1 MWIRITVTDCI
12 GSTRPHHLR
21 RRSRIMAKRSIV
33 PFGPQHPVLPEPIHL
48 DLILEDETVVGAIPS
63 IGFVHRG
70 LEKLV
75 EKRDYKQYVYIAE
88 RVCGICSC
96 GHGLGYCES
105 VEQVMGI
112 EVPDRARYLRTI
124 WMEMSRVHSHLLWLG
139 LLADAM
145 GFESLYME
153 SWRLRE
159 KILDMFD
166 ETTGGRLIH
175 SVNCVGGVQKDMDS
189 TMLEHILRAVDEIQG
204 EMKPL
209 VETFMQDYTVQSRLK
224 GTGILT
230 RDSAIELGAVGPV
243 LRACGEP
250 YDARRLGYAAYRDLA
265 VEPITEKDG
274 DSFARC
280 KVRLRELF
288 QAFDLIR
295 EAIGKIPGGEI
306 SVPVKGNPSGE
317 YFMRI
322 EQPRGEAIYYV
333 KGNGTKY
340 LDRFRMR
347 TPTTSNLSPLV
358 EMLKGCQLADVPLQ
372 ILTID
377 PCISCTEK
385 QETTGINEI

>member
-1 MWIRITVTDCI
+1 
-12 GSTRPHHLR
+12 
-21 RRSRIMAKRSIV
+21 MAKRSIV
-33 PFGPQHPVLPEPIHL
+33 PFGPQHPVLPEPVHL
-48 DLILEDETVVGAIPS
+48 DLVLEDETVVGAVPS
-63 IGFVHRG
+63 IGYIHRG

-75 EKRDYKQYVYIAE
+75 EKRDFKQYVYIAE

-96 GHGLGYCES
+96 GHGLGYCEA

-112 EVPDRARYLRTI
+112 EVPDRAKYLRTI

-145 GFESLYME
+145 GFESLFME

-166 ETTGGRLIH
+166 ETTGGRIIH

-189 TMLEHILRAVDEIQG
+189 FMLNDILHAVKDLEG
-204 EMKPL
+204 ELKPV
-209 VETFMQDYTVQSRLK
+209 VETFLQDYTVQSRLK

-230 RDSAIELGAVGPV
+230 KENAIAMGAVGPM
-243 LRACGEP
+243 LRASGVE
-250 YDARRLGYAAYRDLA
+250 YDARLLGYAAYKDLTVA
-265 VEPITEKDG
+265 PVTSQEC
-274 DSFARC
+274 DSYARC
-280 KVRLRELF
+280 EVRLKELMQSF
-288 QAFDLIR
+288 ELIR
-295 EAIGKIPGGEI
+295 EAIGKIPEGDI

-317 YFMRI
+317 FFMRI

-340 LDRFRMR
+340 LDRFRLR
-347 TPTTSNLSPLV
+347 TPTTSNIPPMV
-358 EMLKGCQLADVPLQ
+358 EMLKGCQLADVPVL

-377 PCISCTEK
+377 PCVSCTER
-385 QETTGINEI
+385 